1 MITKEDIIKKI
12 NKETERLNKLSDDEI
27 NKLLIKQDYIP
38 AADINRE
45 VSIAAIITKSILTPE
60 ELKILRS
67 QDTNKKKDMLS

>member
-38 AADINRE
+38 AEDINRE

-67 QDTNKKKDMLS
+67 QDSNKKKDMLS